1 MSHDANLDRSGA
13 LGRKD
18 PSTHRSTAMDAL
30 LRLGNSRVV
39 SIGNLFVAALLAYSV
54 LFGSNPSYYML
65 LAGFLI
71 YHSVRSLRARASGT
85 AAGQGQ

>member
-1 MSHDANLDRSGA
+1 MRHDANLDRSGA
-13 LGRKD
+13 PGRKD
-18 PSTHRSTAMDAL
+18 PSTHRLTPMDAV

-39 SIGNLFVAALLAYSV
+39 SIGNLFVAAIIVYSV

-71 YHSVRSLRARASGT
+71 HHSVGSLRARAADT
-85 AAGQGQ
+85 APRQGQ